1 MAARTT
7 EERLIYALQSFNR
20 FLHLLLALALIVAR
34 LMVVW
39 QFSVEVVQTLRSGAM
54 ARGFLHALGAL
65 FIVWTLSS
73 LISAEVSYIERGYFR
88 VRVFVEVT
96 MITLLRQLI
105 VAPVEVAAGTSRP
118 EDVFNPSHY
127 GLLLAALLV
136 TGIVYWLVG
145 DSTMSGGKAPG
156 ETGPA

>member
-1 MAARTT
+1 MS
-7 EERLIYALQSFNR
+7 EERLVRTLQSYNR
-20 FLHLLLALALIVAR
+20 FLHLLLAVALVVAS

-39 QFSVEVVQTLRSGAM
+39 QFTVEVIQTLRSGAM
-54 ARGFLHALGAL
+54 AAGFLRALGTL

-105 VAPVEVAAGTSRP
+105 VAPVEIAAGTSKA
-118 EDVFNPSHY
+118 EDVFSLAHY

-136 TGIVYWLVG
+136 TGIAYWLVG
-145 DSTMSGGKAPG
+145 DTTMSGGKAPG
-156 ETGPA
+156 EA